1 MPPGFGSGWTTGIPF
16 LALPLGLRAE
26 QQYRRMTRLPDSVI
40 PERLPALSIIVPAR
54 NEERNLQ
61 TLLPSLMKLEYP
73 GSLEILVVDD
83 HSTDRTAE
91 LAESYGAHVLRLEGG
106 LPAGWSGKP
115 NACYQGAQRAQG
127 EWFLFTDADTLHN
140 PSGPA
145 RAVSCAMEKGWD
157 GLSLFFQ
164 QKTHNLIDRITLMV
178 AYAGLFSALRPEP
191 DLLNGQFILIHR
203 KPYFESGGHAAVRG
217 ELLEDLALGRRLKK
231 LGYTTPILN
240 GEDAG
245 QVRMYSTQRGLF
257 QGMIRLSTD
266 TLRFSGAYAFFS
278 VGLISAIFSPL
289 IVLAGVLSGRIKACW
304 LVGAW
309 SASTLSILPWAKRFG
324 ASHWALL
331 APFGAA
337 YVQVAALIGLGRRL
351 FRLGLSW
358 KGRNV

>member
-1 MPPGFGSGWTTGIPF
+1 MPPGFSWRWVTAIPL
-16 LALPLGLRAE
+16 LAFPLGLRAE
-26 QQYRRMTRLPDSVI
+26 RQYRRLAQLPERVI
-40 PERLPALSIIVPAR
+40 PGGLPSLSIIVPAR
-54 NEERNLQ
+54 NEEQNLKA
-61 TLLPSLMKLEYP
+61 LLPSLVELEYP

-83 HSTDRTAE
+83 HSTDQTAG
-91 LAESYGAHVLRLEGG
+91 LAESCGFHVLRLKGG
-106 LPAGWSGKP
+106 LPTGWSGKP
-115 NACYQGAQRAQG
+115 NACYQGALQAQG

-145 RAVSCAMEKGWD
+145 RAVSFAIEKGWD
-157 GLSLFFQ
+157 GLSLFFR
-164 QKTHNLIDRITLMV
+164 QKTHNWIDRITLMV
-178 AYAGLFSALRPEP
+178 AYAGLFSAMRPEP

-203 KPYFESGGHAAVRG
+203 KAYFESGGHAAVRG

-231 LGYTTPILN
+231 LGLTTPILN

-266 TLRFSGAYAFFS
+266 TLRFSGPYAFFP
-278 VGLISAIFSPL
+278 VVLISAIFTPL
-289 IVLAGVLSGRIKACW
+289 IVLAGVLSGRVKAGW
-304 LVGAW
+304 LLGGW
-309 SASTLSILPWAKRFG
+309 SAATLSILAWAKRFG
-324 ASHWALL
+324 GYPWAFL

-358 KGRNV
+358 KGRNL